1 MGNELLKIADG
12 FSMVAEGLR
21 GLAGMEWNG
30 AVDMVEKDAAVPES
44 GVAVDGYGK
53 GEAAVDAVETGAAEA
68 GDSGSGK
75 GQKAGEAD
83 KKVDKKA
90 ADSKK
95 AVAIEDVR
103 GGDGAEDPGGEV
115 EGNQGAAAEVRG
127 GETVGGGPG
136 ALPGAFEG
144 SEGALIWEDMRYYRP
159 LLLSGG

>member
-1 MGNELLKIADG
+1 MESELLRIADG
-12 FSMVAEGLR
+12 FSMVADGLR

-30 AVDMVEKDAAVPES
+30 AADTAEKD
-44 GVAVDGYGK
+44 VAVTEADAVVDTAGK
-53 GEAAVDAVETGAAEA
+53 AGEAGDAVETGAAET

-103 GGDGAEDPGGEV
+103 AVMAQKTQEGKSQGIKELLQKYGAV
-115 EGNQGAAAEVRG
+115 K
-127 GETVGGGPG
+127 
-136 ALPGAFEG
+136 
-144 SEGALIWEDMRYYRP
+144 
-159 LLLSGG
+159 LSGVAPEHYPALLKEAKVL

>member
-1 MGNELLKIADG
+1 MGSELLRIADG
-12 FSMVAEGLR
+12 FSMVADGLR

-30 AVDMVEKDAAVPES
+30 AADTAEKD
-44 GVAVDGYGK
+44 VAVTEADAVVDTAGK
-53 GEAAVDAVETGAAEA
+53 VGEAGDAVETGAAEA

-103 GGDGAEDPGGEV
+103 AVMAQKTQEGKSKEIKELLQKYGAV
-115 EGNQGAAAEVRG
+115 K
-127 GETVGGGPG
+127 
-136 ALPGAFEG
+136 
-144 SEGALIWEDMRYYRP
+144 
-159 LLLSGG
+159 LSGVDPAHYLALLKEAKVL

>member
-1 MGNELLKIADG
+1 MGSELLRIADG
-12 FSMVAEGLR
+12 FSMVADGLR

-30 AVDMVEKDAAVPES
+30 AVDTAVTEG
-44 GVAVDGYGK
+44 GVVADTVGK
-53 GEAAVDAVETGAAEA
+53 TEAAGDVVETGAAEA

-103 GGDGAEDPGGEV
+103 AVMAQKTQEGKSQGIKELLQKYGAV
-115 EGNQGAAAEVRG
+115 K
-127 GETVGGGPG
+127 
-136 ALPGAFEG
+136 
-144 SEGALIWEDMRYYRP
+144 
-159 LLLSGG
+159 LSGVDPEHYPALLKEAKVL

>member
-1 MGNELLKIADG
+1 MGNEWLRIADG
-12 FSMVAEGLR
+12 FSMVADGIR
-21 GLAGMEWNG
+21 GLVGMERNG
-30 AVDMVEKDAAVPES
+30 VSDMAEKDAAVPES

-103 GGDGAEDPGGEV
+103 AVMAQKTQEGKSQGIKELLQKYGAV
-115 EGNQGAAAEVRG
+115 K
-127 GETVGGGPG
+127 
-136 ALPGAFEG
+136 
-144 SEGALIWEDMRYYRP
+144 
-159 LLLSGG
+159 LSGVAPEHYPALLKEARVL

>member
-1 MGNELLKIADG
+1 MGSELLRIADG
-12 FSMVAEGLR
+12 FSMVADGLR

-30 AVDMVEKDAAVPES
+30 AVDTAEKDAAVMAD
-44 GVAVDGYGK
+44 GAVVDGAGK
-53 GEAAVDAVETGAAEA
+53 AEAAGDAVETGAAEA

-103 GGDGAEDPGGEV
+103 AVMAQKTQEGKSQGIKELLQKYGAV
-115 EGNQGAAAEVRG
+115 K
-127 GETVGGGPG
+127 
-136 ALPGAFEG
+136 
-144 SEGALIWEDMRYYRP
+144 
-159 LLLSGG
+159 LSGVDPEHYPALLKEAKVL

>member
-1 MGNELLKIADG
+1 MMGNELLRIADG
-12 FSMVAEGLR
+12 FSMVADGLR

-30 AVDMVEKDAAVPES
+30 AVGTAEKDAAVTEADT
-44 GVAVDGYGK
+44 VVDTAGK
-53 GEAAVDAVETGAAEA
+53 AGEAGDAVETGAAET

-103 GGDGAEDPGGEV
+103 AVMAQKTQEGKSQGIKELLQKYGAV
-115 EGNQGAAAEVRG
+115 K
-127 GETVGGGPG
+127 
-136 ALPGAFEG
+136 
-144 SEGALIWEDMRYYRP
+144 
-159 LLLSGG
+159 LSGVAPEHYPALLKEAKVL

>member
-1 MGNELLKIADG
+1 MESELLRIADG
-12 FSMVAEGLR
+12 FSMVADGLR

-30 AVDMVEKDAAVPES
+30 AVGTAEKDAAVTEADT
-44 GVAVDGYGK
+44 VVDTAGK
-53 GEAAVDAVETGAAEA
+53 AGEAGDAVETGAAEA

-103 GGDGAEDPGGEV
+103 AVMAQKTQEGKSQGIKELLQKYGAV
-115 EGNQGAAAEVRG
+115 K
-127 GETVGGGPG
+127 
-136 ALPGAFEG
+136 
-144 SEGALIWEDMRYYRP
+144 
-159 LLLSGG
+159 LSGVDPEHYPALLKEARVL

>member
-1 MGNELLKIADG
+1 MGSELLRIADG
-12 FSMVAEGLR
+12 FSMVADGLR

-30 AVDMVEKDAAVPES
+30 AADTAEKDAAVTEAD
-44 GVAVDGYGK
+44 AVVDTAGK
-53 GEAAVDAVETGAAEA
+53 AGEAGDAVETGAAEA

-103 GGDGAEDPGGEV
+103 AVMAQKTQEGKSKEIKELLQKYGAVKLSAVAPEHYP
-115 EGNQGAAAEVRG
+115 
-127 GETVGGGPG
+127 
-136 ALPGAFEG
+136 ALLKEAKV
-144 SEGALIWEDMRYYRP
+144 L
-159 LLLSGG
+159 

>member
-1 MGNELLKIADG
+1 MGSELLRIADG
-12 FSMVAEGLR
+12 FSMVADGLR

-30 AVDMVEKDAAVPES
+30 AVGTAEKDAAVTEADT
-44 GVAVDGYGK
+44 VVDTAGK
-53 GEAAVDAVETGAAEA
+53 AGEAGDAVETGAAET

-103 GGDGAEDPGGEV
+103 AVMAQKTQEGKSQEIKDLLQKYGAVKLSAVSPEHYP
-115 EGNQGAAAEVRG
+115 
-127 GETVGGGPG
+127 
-136 ALPGAFEG
+136 ALLKEAKV
-144 SEGALIWEDMRYYRP
+144 L
-159 LLLSGG
+159 

>member
-1 MGNELLKIADG
+1 MGNELLRIADG
-12 FSMVAEGLR
+12 FSMVADGLR

-30 AVDMVEKDAAVPES
+30 AVGTAEKDAAVMAD
-44 GVAVDGYGK
+44 GAVVDGAGK
-53 GEAAVDAVETGAAEA
+53 AEAAGDAVETGAAEA

-103 GGDGAEDPGGEV
+103 AVMAQKTQEGKSQGIKELLQKYGAV
-115 EGNQGAAAEVRG
+115 K
-127 GETVGGGPG
+127 
-136 ALPGAFEG
+136 
-144 SEGALIWEDMRYYRP
+144 
-159 LLLSGG
+159 LSGVDPEHYPALLKEAKVL

>member
-1 MGNELLKIADG
+1 MESELLRIADG
-12 FSMVAEGLR
+12 FSMVADGLR

-30 AVDMVEKDAAVPES
+30 AVGTAEKDAAVTEADT
-44 GVAVDGYGK
+44 VVDTAGK
-53 GEAAVDAVETGAAEA
+53 AGEAGDAVETGAAEA

-103 GGDGAEDPGGEV
+103 AVMAQKTQEGKSQGIKELLQKYGAV
-115 EGNQGAAAEVRG
+115 K
-127 GETVGGGPG
+127 
-136 ALPGAFEG
+136 
-144 SEGALIWEDMRYYRP
+144 
-159 LLLSGG
+159 LSGVAPEHYPALLKEAKVL

>member
-1 MGNELLKIADG
+1 MGSELLRIADG
-12 FSMVAEGLR
+12 FSMVADGLR

-30 AVDMVEKDAAVPES
+30 AVGTAEKDAAVTEADT
-44 GVAVDGYGK
+44 VVDIAGK
-53 GEAAVDAVETGAAEA
+53 AGEAGDAVEVGAAEA

-103 GGDGAEDPGGEV
+103 AVMAQKTQEGKSKGIKELLQKYGAV
-115 EGNQGAAAEVRG
+115 K
-127 GETVGGGPG
+127 
-136 ALPGAFEG
+136 
-144 SEGALIWEDMRYYRP
+144 
-159 LLLSGG
+159 LSGVAPEHYPALLKEARVL

>member
-1 MGNELLKIADG
+1 MESELLRIADG
-12 FSMVAEGLR
+12 FSMVADGLR

-30 AVDMVEKDAAVPES
+30 AVGTAEKDAAVTEADT
-44 GVAVDGYGK
+44 VVDTAGK
-53 GEAAVDAVETGAAEA
+53 AGEAGDAVETGAAET

-103 GGDGAEDPGGEV
+103 AVMAQKTQEGKSQGIKELLQKYGAV
-115 EGNQGAAAEVRG
+115 K
-127 GETVGGGPG
+127 
-136 ALPGAFEG
+136 
-144 SEGALIWEDMRYYRP
+144 
-159 LLLSGG
+159 LSGVAPEHYPALLKEAKVL

>member
-1 MGNELLKIADG
+1 MGSELLRIADG
-12 FSMVAEGLR
+12 FSMVADGLR

-30 AVDMVEKDAAVPES
+30 VADTAEKD
-44 GVAVDGYGK
+44 VAVTEADVVVDTAGK
-53 GEAAVDAVETGAAEA
+53 VGEAGDAVETGAAEA

-103 GGDGAEDPGGEV
+103 AVMAQKTQEGKSKEIKELLQKYGAVKLSAVAPEHYP
-115 EGNQGAAAEVRG
+115 
-127 GETVGGGPG
+127 
-136 ALPGAFEG
+136 ALLKEAKV
-144 SEGALIWEDMRYYRP
+144 L
-159 LLLSGG
+159 

>member
-1 MGNELLKIADG
+1 MGSELLRIADG
-12 FSMVAEGLR
+12 FSMVADGLR

-30 AVDMVEKDAAVPES
+30 AVGTAEKDAAVPES

-103 GGDGAEDPGGEV
+103 AVMAQKTQEGKSKEIKDLLQKYGAVKLSAVDPV
-115 EGNQGAAAEVRG
+115 HY
-127 GETVGGGPG
+127 P
-136 ALPGAFEG
+136 ALLKEAGV
-144 SEGALIWEDMRYYRP
+144 L
-159 LLLSGG
+159 

>member
-1 MGNELLKIADG
+1 MGNEWLRIADG

-30 AVDMVEKDAAVPES
+30 AVDMAEKDAAVPES

-83 KKVDKKA
+83 KKA

-95 AVAIEDVR
+95 AVAIEGVR
-103 GGDGAEDPGGEV
+103 AVMAQKTQEGKSKEIKDLLQKYGAVKLSAVDPEHY
-115 EGNQGAAAEVRG
+115 
-127 GETVGGGPG
+127 P
-136 ALPGAFEG
+136 ALLKEAGV
-144 SEGALIWEDMRYYRP
+144 L
-159 LLLSGG
+159 

>member
-1 MGNELLKIADG
+1 MGNEWLRIADG
-12 FSMVAEGLR
+12 FSMVADGIR
-21 GLAGMEWNG
+21 GLVGMERNG
-30 AVDMVEKDAAVPES
+30 VSDMAEKDAAVPES

-103 GGDGAEDPGGEV
+103 AVMAQKTQEGKSKEIKDLLQKYGAVKLSAVDP
-115 EGNQGAAAEVRG
+115 AHY
-127 GETVGGGPG
+127 P
-136 ALPGAFEG
+136 ALLKEAGV
-144 SEGALIWEDMRYYRP
+144 L
-159 LLLSGG
+159 